1 MRITETML
9 NTTIIKSINESKA
22 YLGKIQQILSTG
34 KIINKPSDNPLLIS
48 RVLDLKGRLRNIE
61 QYQKNLNL
69 ASIWIN
75 STLQAFT
82 GIGEL
87 LNNAKMIALR
97 ESNATST
104 PDSQRI
110 SAEEVDNLKKK
121 LLNIANTYSGGRY
134 IFSGTKTRT
143 PSFTET
149 GAYQGDG
156 EEISIQ
162 IGERQTITINA
173 PGNKVFK
180 QDKDLFKVLS
190 DLKDALENNNT
201 QGISKQ
207 IDEIE
212 ACMRQI
218 HRWEGE
224 FGGKAH
230 WIEIFENRLKDQE
243 IEITKFLSNTEDAD
257 ITKVSVELQSAS
269 MAYQAALAA
278 ASKILQA
285 TMLQFFQ

>member
-48 RVLDLKGRLRNIE
+48 RVLDLNGRLKNIE
-61 QYQKNLNL
+61 QYQKNLNS
-69 ASIWIN
+69 ASIWID
-75 STLQAFT
+75 STLQSFM

-87 LNNAKMIALR
+87 LNSAKIIALR
-97 ESNATST
+97 ESNTTST
-104 PDSQRI
+104 PDSRRI
-110 SAEEVDNLKKK
+110 SAEEVDNLKKQ
-121 LLNIANTYSGGRY
+121 LLNLANTYSGGRY

-149 GAYQGDG
+149 GTYQGD
-156 EEISIQ
+156 EREISIQ
-162 IGERQTITINA
+162 LGEKQVITINA

-190 DLKDALENNNT
+190 DLKDALENNDT
-201 QGISKQ
+201 QGISEQ
-207 IDEIE
+207 IDEIKT
-212 ACMRQI
+212 CMKQI
-218 HRWEGE
+218 HGWEGE

-243 IEITKFLSNTEDAD
+243 IEIIKFLSNTEDAD
-257 ITKVSVELQSAS
+257 ITRISVELQSAT
-269 MAYQAALAA
+269 MAYQAALAT
-278 ASKILQA
+278 ASKIFQA
-285 TMLQFFQ
+285 TMLQFFK

>member
-48 RVLDLKGRLRNIE
+48 RVLDLNGRLKNIE
-61 QYQKNLNL
+61 QYQKNLNS
-69 ASIWIN
+69 ASIWID
-75 STLQAFT
+75 STLQSFM
-82 GIGEL
+82 GMGEL
-87 LNNAKMIALR
+87 LNSAKIIALR

-104 PDSQRI
+104 PDSRRI
-110 SAEEVDNLKKK
+110 SAEEVDNLKKQ
-121 LLNIANTYSGGRY
+121 LLNLANTYSGGRY

-143 PSFTET
+143 QSFTET
-149 GAYQGDG
+149 GTYQGD
-156 EEISIQ
+156 EKKISIQ
-162 IGERQTITINA
+162 SGEKQVITINA

-190 DLKDALENNNT
+190 DLKDALENDDT
-201 QGISKQ
+201 QGISDQ

-212 ACMRQI
+212 ACMKQI

-224 FGGKAH
+224 FGGKGQF
-230 WIEIFENRLKDQE
+230 IEIFKNRLKDQE
-243 IEITKFLSNTEDAD
+243 IQTTKFLSNIEDAD
-257 ITKVSVELQSAS
+257 ITRISVELQSAS

-285 TMLQFFQ
+285 TMLQFFK

>member
-22 YLGKIQQILSTG
+22 YLGRIQQILSTG

-48 RVLDLKGRLRNIE
+48 RVLDLNGRLKNIE
-61 QYQKNLNL
+61 QYQKNLNS
-69 ASIWIN
+69 ASIWID
-75 STLQAFT
+75 STLQSFM
-82 GIGEL
+82 GMGEL
-87 LNNAKMIALR
+87 LNSAKIIALR

-104 PDSQRI
+104 PDSRRI
-110 SAEEVDNLKKK
+110 SAEEVDNLKKQ
-121 LLNIANTYSGGRY
+121 LLNLANTYSGGRY

-143 PSFTET
+143 QSFTET
-149 GAYQGDG
+149 GTYQGD
-156 EEISIQ
+156 EKKISIQ
-162 IGERQTITINA
+162 SGEKQVITINA

-190 DLKDALENNNT
+190 DLKDALENDDT
-201 QGISKQ
+201 QGISDQ

-212 ACMRQI
+212 ACMKQI

-224 FGGKAH
+224 FGGKGQF
-230 WIEIFENRLKDQE
+230 IEIFKNRLKDQE
-243 IEITKFLSNTEDAD
+243 IQTTKFLSNIEDAD
-257 ITKVSVELQSAS
+257 ITRISVELQSAS

-285 TMLQFFQ
+285 TMLQFFK